1 MYNNSIVGLQKR
13 LLAVFLLI
21 ISIFFALIIRLFVV
35 QIVKSKWLQS
45 KASSQ
50 WLRDLPINAQR
61 GNILD
66 VNGSVL
72 AESYSSYDVYVRAS
86 MVNEPVKVAMLLSS
100 TIGLDYDD
108 TFKKVTNT
116 TVSESL
122 IKLQLEDKLAKK
134 IIDANLKGVLLS
146 ENNKRHYPYGNLL
159 TQVLGFTTIDNS
171 GQAGIELYADKYLQ
185 GVKGYALE
193 ESDVNGRKIDNTLS
207 KYIPSVAG
215 CDVKLT
221 IDVNI
226 QQIVENA
233 LDTLCQEQ
241 NPKTATAIVMNPN
254 TGEIVAMSSKP
265 SFDLNKPPRN
275 DVGSLLNQVK
285 NLSVVDVYEPGSTF
299 KVLTTATALE
309 EKVTTPNEGFYD
321 PGYRIVDGEKIKC
334 WKLIGH
340 GQQTMTDGL
349 CNSCNSVF
357 VDLAL
362 RLGTDK
368 MYSYF
373 KKYGFGDTLGVDFL
387 GEAQGI
393 LMNKER
399 VKTVDLARMGFG
411 QAVAVSPIQLISAIC
426 SVVNGGNLYQPYF
439 ISEITDTNGKLVSKT
454 TPKVINRTIS
464 ENTSS
469 TIRTMLE
476 RVVTKSNAIEAF
488 IPGHRVSG
496 KTGTSQKYENGRIVQ
511 KYVSSFVGAYPADK
525 PDYVVLVIADEP
537 STGNYFG
544 SVVATPYAKLI
555 FKGII
560 DYKQYAP
567 STDVDNQE
575 KELERNIKMPNL
587 IGLSLTEAIK
597 KVTSLGLQ
605 YEIMGENDR
614 VVSQTPPVD
623 TFVYKNAVVI
633 IGT

>member
-1 MYNNSIVGLQKR
+1 MYNNSIMSLQKR

-21 ISIFFALIIRLFVV
+21 ISIFFALIIRLFVI
-35 QIVKSKWLQS
+35 QIVKSDWLTA

-50 WLRDLPINAQR
+50 WLRDLPINAKR
-61 GNILD
+61 GDIVD
-66 VNGSVL
+66 VNGSTL
-72 AESYSSYDVYVRAS
+72 AESFSSYDVYVRAS
-86 MVNEPVKVAMLLSS
+86 MVTEPVKVSNLLSS
-100 TIGLDYDD
+100 VIGLDYEE

-122 IKLQLEDKLAKK
+122 IKLQLDDKSAKK
-134 IIDANLKGVLLS
+134 IIDANYKGVLLS
-146 ENNKRHYPYGNLL
+146 ENNKRYYPYGDLL

-185 GVKGYALE
+185 GTKGYALE

-207 KYIPSVAG
+207 KYIPSIAG
-215 CDVKLT
+215 CNVQLT

-226 QQIVENA
+226 QQIVEKA
-233 LDTLCQEQ
+233 LLTLCEEQ
-241 NPKTATAIVMNPN
+241 KPKTATAIVMNPN

-265 SFDLNKPPRN
+265 SFDLNNPPRDN
-275 DVGSLLNQVK
+275 VSELLNNVK
-285 NLSVVDVYEPGSTF
+285 NLSIVDVYEPGSTF

-309 EKVTTPNEGFYD
+309 EKVTNPNEGFYD

-362 RLGTDK
+362 RLGTEK

-393 LMNKER
+393 LMNKEK

-411 QAVAVSPIQLISAIC
+411 QAVAVSPIQLITAIC
-426 SVVNGGNLYQPYF
+426 SVVNGGKLYKPYF
-439 ISEITDTNGKLVSKT
+439 INQITDVNGKLVAQN
-454 TPKVINRTIS
+454 TPTVLNRTVS
-464 ENTSS
+464 ESTSA
-469 TIRTMLE
+469 TIRSMLE

-511 KYVSSFVGAYPADK
+511 KYVSSFVGAYPADN

-537 STGNYFG
+537 SMGNYFG

-560 DYKQYAP
+560 DYKQYKP
-567 STDVDNQE
+567 TEDVNADE
-575 KELERNIKMPNL
+575 KLLEKNIKMPNL
-587 IGLSLTEAIK
+587 IGLSLTDAVSKI
-597 KVTSLGLQ
+597 VSLGLQ
-605 YEIMGENDR
+605 YEIAGEGDV
-614 VVSQTPPVD
+614 VVSQTPPPD
-623 TFVYKNAVVI
+623 TFVYKNSVVI
-633 IGT
+633 INT

>member
-1 MYNNSIVGLQKR
+1 MYNNSIMSLQKR

-21 ISIFFALIIRLFVV
+21 ISIFFALIIRLFVI
-35 QIVKSKWLQS
+35 QIVKSDWLTA

-50 WLRDLPINAQR
+50 WLRDLPINAKR
-61 GNILD
+61 GDIVD
-66 VNGSVL
+66 VNGSTL
-72 AESYSSYDVYVRAS
+72 AESFSSYDVYVRAS
-86 MVNEPVKVAMLLSS
+86 MVTEPVKVSNLLSS
-100 TIGLDYDD
+100 VIGLDYEE

-122 IKLQLEDKLAKK
+122 IKLQLDDKSAKK
-134 IIDANLKGVLLS
+134 IIDANYKGVLLS
-146 ENNKRHYPYGNLL
+146 ENNKRYYPYGDLL

-185 GVKGYALE
+185 GTKGYALE

-207 KYIPSVAG
+207 KYIPSIAG
-215 CDVKLT
+215 CNVQLT

-226 QQIVENA
+226 QQIVEKA
-233 LDTLCQEQ
+233 LLTLCEEQ
-241 NPKTATAIVMNPN
+241 KPKTATAIVMNPN

-265 SFDLNKPPRN
+265 SFDLNNPPRDN
-275 DVGSLLNQVK
+275 VSELLNNVK
-285 NLSVVDVYEPGSTF
+285 NLSIVDVYEPGSTF

-309 EKVTTPNEGFYD
+309 EKVTNPNEGFYD

-362 RLGTDK
+362 RLGTEK

-393 LMNKER
+393 LMNKEK

-411 QAVAVSPIQLISAIC
+411 QAVAVSPIQLITAIC
-426 SVVNGGNLYQPYF
+426 SVVNGGKLYKPYF
-439 ISEITDTNGKLVSKT
+439 INQITDVNGKLVAKN
-454 TPKVINRTIS
+454 TPTVLNRTVS
-464 ENTSS
+464 ESTSA
-469 TIRTMLE
+469 TIRSMLE

-511 KYVSSFVGAYPADK
+511 KYVSSFVGAYPADN

-537 STGNYFG
+537 SMGNYFG

-560 DYKQYAP
+560 DYKQYKP
-567 STDVDNQE
+567 TEDVNADE
-575 KELERNIKMPNL
+575 KLLEKNIKMPNL
-587 IGLSLTEAIK
+587 VGLSLTDAVSKI
-597 KVTSLGLQ
+597 VSLGLQ
-605 YEIMGENDR
+605 YEIAGEGDV
-614 VVSQTPPVD
+614 VVSQTPPPD
-623 TFVYKNAVVI
+623 TFVYKNSVVI
-633 IGT
+633 INT

>member
-1 MYNNSIVGLQKR
+1 MYNNSIMSLQKR

-21 ISIFFALIIRLFVV
+21 ISIFFALIIRLFVI
-35 QIVKSKWLQS
+35 QIVKSDWLTA

-50 WLRDLPINAQR
+50 WLRDLPINAKR
-61 GNILD
+61 GDIVD
-66 VNGSVL
+66 VNGSTL
-72 AESYSSYDVYVRAS
+72 AESFSSYDVYVRAS
-86 MVNEPVKVAMLLSS
+86 MVTEPVKVSNLLSS
-100 TIGLDYDD
+100 VIGLDYEE

-122 IKLQLEDKLAKK
+122 IKLQLDDKSAKK
-134 IIDANLKGVLLS
+134 IIDANYKGVLLS
-146 ENNKRHYPYGNLL
+146 ENNKRYYPYGDLL

-185 GVKGYALE
+185 GTKGYALE

-207 KYIPSVAG
+207 KYIPSIAG
-215 CDVKLT
+215 CNVQLT

-226 QQIVENA
+226 QQIVEQA
-233 LDTLCQEQ
+233 LLTLCEEQ
-241 NPKTATAIVMNPN
+241 KPKTATAIVMNPN

-265 SFDLNKPPRN
+265 SFDLNNPPRDN
-275 DVGSLLNQVK
+275 VSELLNNVK
-285 NLSVVDVYEPGSTF
+285 NLSIVDVYEPGSTF

-309 EKVTTPNEGFYD
+309 EKVTNPNEGFYD

-362 RLGTDK
+362 RLGTEK

-393 LMNKER
+393 LMNKEK

-411 QAVAVSPIQLISAIC
+411 QAVAVSPIQLITAIC
-426 SVVNGGNLYQPYF
+426 SVVNGGKLYKPYF
-439 ISEITDTNGKLVSKT
+439 INKITDVNGKLVAQN
-454 TPKVINRTIS
+454 TPTVLNRTVS
-464 ENTSS
+464 ESTSA
-469 TIRTMLE
+469 TIRSMLE

-496 KTGTSQKYENGRIVQ
+496 KTGTSQKYEGGRIVQ
-511 KYVSSFVGAYPADK
+511 KYVSSFVGAYPADN

-537 STGNYFG
+537 SMGNYFG

-560 DYKQYAP
+560 DYKQYKP
-567 STDVDNQE
+567 TEDVNADE
-575 KELERNIKMPNL
+575 KLLEKNIKMPNL
-587 IGLSLTEAIK
+587 VGLSLTDAVSKI
-597 KVTSLGLQ
+597 VSLGLQ
-605 YEIMGENDR
+605 YEIAGEGDV
-614 VVSQTPPVD
+614 VVSQTPPPD
-623 TFVYKNAVVI
+623 TFVYKNSVVI
-633 IGT
+633 INT